1 MQPSPAPVRGW
12 TRGCSS
18 RTAKI
23 SFISC
28 SCWFWLCSR
37 QHSMEKEREN
47 SQLVPVSGSLQGVK
61 RSSWGRLII
70 PVFRENQAPK
80 PGGGTPGLRGLWS
93 SRRACCAG
101 RGSRAN
107 WLTQLL
113 PGAHIHP
120 HPFLHRPLP
129 KVLGTLSTTTYIVR
143 SLYWSNMYKD
153 FVLPMWHSGQESTCQ
168 CRRHGFVGK
177 ILWSKKWQPTPV
189 FLLGK
194 FHGQRSLV
202 GCMQSMACRVGHEWA
217 TEHVHR
223 DFVYTYIC
231 ERF

>member
-1 MQPSPAPVRGW
+1 MHCRCGESIVLSIQLSPAPVRGW

-61 RSSWGRLII
+61 RSSWGRLFI

-101 RGSRAN
+101 RGSRGN

-113 PGAHIHP
+113 PGARIHP
-120 HPFLHRPLP
+120 YPFLYRPLP
-129 KVLGTLSTTTYIVR
+129 KVLGALSTATTLWDHYTHQICIRTLYFPCGTVVR
-143 SLYWSNMYKD
+143 NPPASVGDMGLIPVSGRSSGKEMAT
-153 FVLPMWHSGQESTCQ
+153 HSSILTW
-168 CRRHGFVGK
+168 K
-177 ILWSKKWQPTPV
+177 IP
-189 FLLGK
+189 
-194 FHGQRSLV
+194 
-202 GCMQSMACRVGHEWA
+202 
-217 TEHVHR
+217 
-223 DFVYTYIC
+223 
-231 ERF
+231 